1 MLVRIITPP
10 TDGYGGSRVS
20 QVRFD
25 HFHRYEELTTVLK
38 TWAEEFGGLCRLE
51 SIGKSYEG
59 RDIWLMTLT
68 NFATGDDRD
77 KPALW
82 VDANIHATEVTGC
95 TAALHLIWR
104 LLENHG
110 RDERVTRAL
119 DTRSFYVVPRLN
131 PDGAEMALADRPR
144 FIRSGVRPY
153 PLIDELEG
161 FREEDLDGDG
171 RILMMRIPDPHG
183 AWKKLSEDP
192 RLMVPRGPDEWPEDG
207 DFFRL
212 LPEGSIRNYDGVTIK
227 VPPQLEG
234 LDFNRNF
241 PMEWT
246 TENEQLGAGPYPVSE
261 PEVRAMVQGVTDR
274 PNITAAILYH
284 TFSGVHLR
292 PYSAHDDNHFPTF
305 DLRTYKLIG
314 NRATEITG
322 YPHASVF
329 HDFKYEPKETIKGGA
344 DDWLYEHLGIFAWT
358 TEFWS
363 PQKQAGIESF
373 HLIDWFRDHPVE
385 DDLKLL
391 RWSDEKLDRKG
402 YVDWYSFDHPQLGPV
417 ELGGWDQMYCWTNPP
432 PELLE
437 AEIAPHS
444 DFAIFH
450 ALVSPRLEIHTLD
463 VTEIK
468 PGVHSIR
475 LVVVNTG
482 WLPTSV
488 SQKARERKASRPVE
502 VELTLPDGAR
512 LVTGERKL
520 EVGELEGRVDKRSTL
535 WWGHE
540 EGTSDRA
547 KAEWVV
553 EAQDGA
559 VVELEARHAR
569 AGRIRRTIDLT

>member
-110 RDERVTRAL
+110 RDERVDSRARHPVLLRSTSTQPRWRRNGARGSTSLHPVRRPAVSADRRTRG
-119 DTRSFYVVPRLN
+119 VPRR
-131 PDGAEMALADRPR
+131 GSRR
-144 FIRSGVRPY
+144 G
-153 PLIDELEG
+153 
-161 FREEDLDGDG
+161 RE
-171 RILMMRIPDPHG
+171 DPHD
-183 AWKKLSEDP
+183 ADP
-192 RLMVPRGPDEWPEDG
+192 RSPRRVEETLGGPPPNGPRGPDEWPEDG

-292 PYSAHDDNHFPTF
+292 PYT
-305 DLRTYKLIG
+305 
-314 NRATEITG
+314 RA
-322 YPHASVF
+322 
-329 HDFKYEPKETIKGGA
+329 
-344 DDWLYEHLGIFAWT
+344 
-358 TEFWS
+358 
-363 PQKQAGIESF
+363 
-373 HLIDWFRDHPVE
+373 
-385 DDLKLL
+385 
-391 RWSDEKLDRKG
+391 
-402 YVDWYSFDHPQLGPV
+402 
-417 ELGGWDQMYCWTNPP
+417 
-432 PELLE
+432 
-437 AEIAPHS
+437 
-444 DFAIFH
+444 
-450 ALVSPRLEIHTLD
+450 
-463 VTEIK
+463 
-468 PGVHSIR
+468 
-475 LVVVNTG
+475 
-482 WLPTSV
+482 
-488 SQKARERKASRPVE
+488 
-502 VELTLPDGAR
+502 
-512 LVTGERKL
+512 
-520 EVGELEGRVDKRSTL
+520 
-535 WWGHE
+535 
-540 EGTSDRA
+540 
-547 KAEWVV
+547 
-553 EAQDGA
+553 
-559 VVELEARHAR
+559 
-569 AGRIRRTIDLT
+569 